1 LLKRPKRREPRVL
14 LDRIDEVG
22 SSRIRIQ
29 VRNPLLHRSK
39 VPVQHNGGAVTP
51 PKVKVRPPRKSL
63 YRLGKLL
70 LNLTIEALTLIPIPR
85 FNQDMRV
92 IAHKKVVYERH
103 FMVPLYPRKYTFN
116 NLLHVRRR
124 HKG

>member
-1 LLKRPKRREPRVL
+1 M
-14 LDRIDEVG
+14 
-22 SSRIRIQ
+22 
-29 VRNPLLHRSK
+29 
-39 VPVQHNGGAVTP
+39 
-51 PKVKVRPPRKSL
+51 RPPRQSL

-103 FMVPLYPRKYTFN
+103 FMVPLYPRKYPFN